1 MYWQYEKIGVECIQK
16 TNERGDNMS
25 EKERNIAESLTRAC
39 ELLPDGK
46 KEYLI
51 GYAEGVAAMA
61 EKAKEHT
68 NGEKE
73 ARPWRGGARKEV
85 SGVKIIIEADS
96 KEIADL
102 VLTLQSQRNQDEIT
116 KNYTIDIFGNKYL
129 DYESGGRGC
138 SNG

>member
-1 MYWQYEKIGVECIQK
+1 MNFGVPMEKK
-16 TNERGDNMS
+16 
-25 EKERNIAESLTRAC
+25 KPA
-39 ELLPDGK
+39 PDGA
-46 KEYLI
+46 
-51 GYAEGVAAMA
+51 G
-61 EKAKEHT
+61 
-68 NGEKE
+68 
-73 ARPWRGGARKEV
+73 KEV

-102 VLTLQSQRNQDEIT
+102 VLTLQSQRNQDEIA

>member
-1 MYWQYEKIGVECIQK
+1 MEKK
-16 TNERGDNMS
+16 
-25 EKERNIAESLTRAC
+25 KPA
-39 ELLPDGK
+39 PDGA
-46 KEYLI
+46 
-51 GYAEGVAAMA
+51 G
-61 EKAKEHT
+61 
-68 NGEKE
+68 
-73 ARPWRGGARKEV
+73 KEV

-102 VLTLQSQRNQDEIT
+102 VLTLQNQRNQDEIA

>member
-1 MYWQYEKIGVECIQK
+1 MVKK
-16 TNERGDNMS
+16 
-25 EKERNIAESLTRAC
+25 KPA
-39 ELLPDGK
+39 PD
-46 KEYLI
+46 
-51 GYAEGVAAMA
+51 
-61 EKAKEHT
+61 
-68 NGEKE
+68 
-73 ARPWRGGARKEV
+73 GARKEV

-102 VLTLQSQRNQDEIT
+102 VLTLQSQRNQDEIA

>member
-1 MYWQYEKIGVECIQK
+1 MHVNLQNLADAQSIA
-16 TNERGDNMS
+16 DNL
-25 EKERNIAESLTRAC
+25 A
-39 ELLPDGK
+39 LLP
-46 KEYLI
+46 KEALLYI
-51 GYAEGVAAMA
+51 AGYAEGRRDRPAR
-61 EKAKEHT
+61 KRKKKDST

-102 VLTLQSQRNQDEIT
+102 VLTLQSQRNQDEIA